1 MKLDCVLTAVNE
13 NKLYIQFVPYFI
25 KVWNK
30 IYPDIDIKVILIA
43 NSIPEILNEYI
54 NNIIL
59 FEPIENVS
67 TSFISQY
74 IRLLYPAILN
84 YENGIMITDI
94 DIVPMNNIYYTE
106 NISNYDNNKFIYL
119 RNFVYCNREY
129 AMCYNTA
136 TNKVWGEIFNIKTK
150 QDIINRLNNV
160 YKNNEYVD
168 GHGNTGWSLDQ
179 LHLYSYINYWKNKYN
194 FIMLNDNETGIKRL
208 DRDTFDI
215 TDNNIINDIKN
226 RKFSD
231 YHCYRPYLKF
241 KNINDKILEIL

>member
-119 RNFVYCNREY
+119 RNFVYLIESMQCVTILQQIKYGEKFLILKQ
-129 AMCYNTA
+129 
-136 TNKVWGEIFNIKTK
+136 NKI
-150 QDIINRLNNV
+150 
-160 YKNNEYVD
+160 
-168 GHGNTGWSLDQ
+168 
-179 LHLYSYINYWKNKYN
+179 
-194 FIMLNDNETGIKRL
+194 
-208 DRDTFDI
+208 
-215 TDNNIINDIKN
+215 
-226 RKFSD
+226 
-231 YHCYRPYLKF
+231 
-241 KNINDKILEIL
+241 

>member
-84 YENGIMITDI
+84 YKNGIMITDI

-119 RNFVYCNREY
+119 RNFVYLIESMQCVTILQQIKYGEKFLILKQ
-129 AMCYNTA
+129 
-136 TNKVWGEIFNIKTK
+136 NKI
-150 QDIINRLNNV
+150 
-160 YKNNEYVD
+160 
-168 GHGNTGWSLDQ
+168 
-179 LHLYSYINYWKNKYN
+179 
-194 FIMLNDNETGIKRL
+194 
-208 DRDTFDI
+208 
-215 TDNNIINDIKN
+215 
-226 RKFSD
+226 
-231 YHCYRPYLKF
+231 
-241 KNINDKILEIL
+241 